1 LSHVKDAGDVKFS
14 IAVFTFFMEITFY
27 LYSTMFQMKLLL
39 KSEGASSVTQA
50 LILSTILF
58 MLYI

>member
-1 LSHVKDAGDVKFS
+1 
-14 IAVFTFFMEITFY
+14 MEITFY